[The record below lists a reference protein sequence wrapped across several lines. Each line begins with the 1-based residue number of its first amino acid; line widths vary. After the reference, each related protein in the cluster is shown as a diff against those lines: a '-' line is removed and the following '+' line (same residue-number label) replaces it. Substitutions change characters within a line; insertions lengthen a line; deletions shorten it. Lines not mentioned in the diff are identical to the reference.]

1 MPVHV
6 ADLVAN
12 ALEQRG
18 RVLAGAQVGIVGV
31 AFKPNVRDARNSPA
45 RAALA
50 ELTGRGAHV
59 AYHDPHVTHLTD
71 LAGKEHESR
80 PLPDLVGESD
90 AIVVLVKHDVVDW
103 GALYE
108 NAALVIDAVNSSSGQ
123 DVRPGQ
129 VLRLG
134 AGWS

>member
-1 MPVHV
+1 
-6 ADLVAN
+6 
-12 ALEQRG
+12 
-18 RVLAGAQVGIVGV
+18 
-31 AFKPNVRDARNSPA
+31 
-45 RAALA
+45 
-50 ELTGRGAHV
+50 
-59 AYHDPHVTHLTD
+59 
-71 LAGKEHESR
+71 
-80 PLPDLVGESD
+80 
-90 AIVVLVKHDVVDW
+90 VKHDVVDW